1 MIFCLFLFL
10 CCKDNT
16 KKWIKSNIL
25 QEKWTNGD
33 KNIFFIA
40 KRQIICYAK
49 KGLDGFISYKDAQL
63 ASLIGENPVCWVYL
77 LCI

>member
-25 QEKWTNGD
+25 QENGQMVI
-33 KNIFFIA
+33 KIFFLL
-40 KRQIICYAK
+40 Q
-49 KGLDGFISYKDAQL
+49 KDAF
-63 ASLIGENPVCWVYL
+63 
-77 LCI
+77 LCFYFEF

>member
-40 KRQIICYAK
+40 KRCVFMLLFCILTSLFGPGAELGIGFYLCLRTHFFII
-49 KGLDGFISYKDAQL
+49 
-63 ASLIGENPVCWVYL
+63 
-77 LCI
+77 

>member
-33 KNIFFIA
+33 KNIFLL
-40 KRQIICYAK
+40 Q
-49 KGLDGFISYKDAQL
+49 KDAF
-63 ASLIGENPVCWVYL
+63 
-77 LCI
+77 LCFYFEF

>member
-33 KNIFFIA
+33 KKMRFYAFILNFDIF
-40 KRQIICYAK
+40 
-49 KGLDGFISYKDAQL
+49 
-63 ASLIGENPVCWVYL
+63 VWVW
-77 LCI
+77 C

>member
-40 KRQIICYAK
+40 KRCV
-49 KGLDGFISYKDAQL
+49 FM
-63 ASLIGENPVCWVYL
+63 L
-77 LCI
+77 LF

>member
-33 KNIFFIA
+33 KNIFFYC
-40 KRQIICYAK
+40 KKMRFYA
-49 KGLDGFISYKDAQL
+49 FILNFD
-63 ASLIGENPVCWVYL
+63 IFVWVW
-77 LCI
+77 C